1 MVGAESELREAARA
15 PQPAEP
21 TCPAPPKPLALLDVF
36 AATTL
41 VFATDFLSR
50 TGQLER
56 SVFDAYWEELQ
67 ALRPEAAAAY
77 KETAHCSFSFLTDTT
92 SMKLTQ
98 HFAEGLTADSLNNVI
113 LGQTVLPSWRKLEE
127 LGFSAER
134 PSSAEEFARRWE
146 AKCPDGREI
155 SRATTSCP
163 GLLLAPSSQQL
174 LTPGRSQLLGVRL
187 PAAPGSQPFAAP
199 SSLQPL
205 PAPDSLPQG
214 WISGSG
220 LPPAPGSRFR
230 RRTGLWLSRV
240 AGWSRPRPPTSH
252 GRS

>member
-21 TCPAPPKPLALLDVF
+21 TCAAPPKPLALLDVF

-92 SMKLTQ
+92 SMKLIQ

-113 LGQTVLPSWRKLEE
+113 LGQTVLPSWHKLEV
-127 LGFSAER
+127 LGFFAER

-146 AKCPDGREI
+146 DKCPDGREI

-174 LTPGRSQLLGVRL
+174 LTAGRSQLLGSRL
-187 PAAPGSQPFAAP
+187 PTAPGSQPFAAP
-199 SSLQPL
+199 
-205 PAPDSLPQG
+205 
-214 WISGSG
+214 
-220 LPPAPGSRFR
+220 GSR
-230 RRTGLWLSRV
+230 
-240 AGWSRPRPPTSH
+240 RPATPSA
-252 GRS
+252 

>member
-21 TCPAPPKPLALLDVF
+21 TCPAPPTPLALLDVF

-77 KETAHCSFSFLTDTT
+77 KETAHCSFSFLTDTAC
-92 SMKLTQ
+92 MKLIH
-98 HFAEGLTADSLNNVI
+98 HFAEGLTSYNLNNAI
-113 LGQTVLPSWRKLEE
+113 LGQTVLPSWRKQEE
-127 LGFSAER
+127 LGFFAER

-146 AKCPDGREI
+146 EKYPDGREI

-163 GLLLAPSSQQL
+163 GLPLAPSSQQL
-174 LTPGRSQLLGVRL
+174 LTPSRSQLLGSRL
-187 PAAPGSQPFAAP
+187 LAAPGSQPFAAP

-205 PAPDSLPQG
+205 PAHLP
-214 WISGSG
+214 
-220 LPPAPGSRFR
+220 LP
-230 RRTGLWLSRV
+230 WLV
-240 AGWSRPRPPTSH
+240 
-252 GRS
+252 